1 MSPSSYIRVAE
12 SRDVHV
18 IQVLLAQLYEEEGA
32 DYVQDAPAL
41 HDALFSTTNPTRLRA
56 FVAEQDGTII
66 GTVIYYAGYDVS
78 SASFGFH
85 LADIIV
91 HRDYRRRGL
100 GRLLFAQMAAQ
111 GLSEKAVWI
120 SLTVLH
126 ENAAARAFYRSLGF
140 TKAKVDFYHIG
151 ASKMQLHASGA
162 MLRSVPVNRP

>member
-1 MSPSSYIRVAE
+1 MRVAE
-12 SRDVHV
+12 SRDVHAM
-18 IQVLLAQLYEEEGA
+18 QALLAQLYAEEGA

-41 HDALFSTTNPTRLRA
+41 HDALFSTTTPMRLRA
-56 FVAEQDGTII
+56 FVAEQNGTMI

-78 SASFGFH
+78 SASLGFH

-120 SLTVLH
+120 SLTVLRK
-126 ENAAARAFYRSLGF
+126 NAAARAFYRSLGF
-140 TKAKVDFYHIG
+140 TKATVDFYHIG
-151 ASKMQLHASGA
+151 ASKMMVHTSDAV
-162 MLRSVPVNRP
+162 RCSVDVNRR